1 MNQTSPPG
9 WHPDPGYSG
18 IGPAQERWWDG
29 TQWTDQLRVAPA
41 AVRSRR
47 IRIGVGITVGVVVLA
62 AVGGGAYALGHGD
75 GKQSASS
82 VARSDGPPS
91 GGDGRQG
98 APGGSGGS
106 GSGES
111 GGQSGGGL
119 GGGFGGQN
127 GGSDGGSGQNGGGS
141 DGSDGSGGQDQ
152 APESPQIPTEDG
164 YATDIA
170 SGISLPVPDGWTG
183 ESGTVGANVTTG
195 EYACPGDASQQ
206 CVRGGVFSA
215 PAAALKNTEKTA
227 EAAAKK
233 DISANAEESYGT
245 DIYEGITSHQ
255 QLKSEAVTVAGQKG
269 YLVRW
274 KVVTKKGDDGY
285 VESLAFPSPNSKDLM
300 VVVRSGFDINAQA
313 PKLSLL
319 DTITKGIKAASVSG
333 SGTGQTA

>member
-9 WHPDPGYSG
+9 WHPDPGYTG

-47 IRIGVGITVGVVVLA
+47 IRTGAGITVGVVILA
-62 AVGGGAYALGHGD
+62 AVAGGGYALGHDD
-75 GKQSASS
+75 GKHSATPAA
-82 VARSDGPPS
+82 ARSGAPPS

-98 APGGSGGS
+98 APGGSG
-106 GSGES
+106 ES
-111 GGQSGGGL
+111 
-119 GGGFGGQN
+119 GGGFGGRS
-127 GGSDGGSGQNGGGS
+127 GGGEDGSDGGSGQNGG
-141 DGSDGSGGQDQ
+141 DGSGGQDQ
-152 APESPQIPTEDG
+152 APESQIPSEDG
-164 YATDIA
+164 YATDVA

-183 ESGTVGANVTTG
+183 ESGAVGAGLTTG
-195 EYACPGDASQQ
+195 EYACPGDSRQK

-233 DISANAEESYGT
+233 DISANAEESYGAK
-245 DIYEGITSHQ
+245 IYEGITSHQ
-255 QLKSEAVTVAGQKG
+255 ELKSEAVTVAGQKG

-285 VESLAFPSPNSKDLM
+285 VESLAFPSPHSKDLL
-300 VVVRSGFDINAQA
+300 VVIRSGFDINDRA
-313 PKLSLL
+313 PKLSVL

>member
-1 MNQTSPPG
+1 MILTQSAYGTAVNQTSPPG

-47 IRIGVGITVGVVVLA
+47 VRTGVGITVGVVILA

-75 GKQSASS
+75 GKQSATPAA
-82 VARSDGPPS
+82 ARSGGPPS

-98 APGGSGGS
+98 APGGSGES
-106 GSGES
+106 GGGFG
-111 GGQSGGGL
+111 GGQSGGGED
-119 GGGFGGQN
+119 GG
-127 GGSDGGSGQNGGGS
+127 DGGSGPNGG
-141 DGSDGSGGQDQ
+141 DGSGGQDQ
-152 APESPQIPTEDG
+152 APESQIPSEDG
-164 YATDIA
+164 YATDVA

-183 ESGTVGANVTTG
+183 ESGAVGAGLTTG
-195 EYACPGDASQQ
+195 EYACPGDSSQK

-233 DISANAEESYGT
+233 DISANAEESYGAK
-245 DIYEGITSHQ
+245 IYEGITSHQ
-255 QLKSEAVTVAGQKG
+255 ELKSEAVTVAGQKG

-285 VESLAFPSPNSKDLM
+285 VDSLAFPSPNSKDLL
-300 VVVRSGFDINAQA
+300 VVIRSGFDINDQA
-313 PKLSLL
+313 PKLSVL

>member
-75 GKQSASS
+75 GKQSAKPS
-82 VARSDGPPS
+82 VAQSGGPPS
-91 GGDGRQG
+91 GGNGRQG
-98 APGGSGGS
+98 APG
-106 GSGES
+106 ES
-111 GGQSGGGL
+111 
-119 GGGFGGQN
+119 GGGFGGGQ
-127 GGSDGGSGQNGGGS
+127 GGGQGGGSGSDGGSGQNGG
-141 DGSDGSGGQDQ
+141 GSDGSGGQDQ

-183 ESGTVGANVTTG
+183 ESGTVGANLTTG
-195 EYACPGDASQQ
+195 EYACPGDTSQK

-215 PAAALKNTEKTA
+215 PAAALENTEKTA

-233 DISANAEESYGT
+233 DISVNAEESYGA

-255 QLKSEAVTVAGQKG
+255 ELKSEAVTVAGQKG

-285 VESLAFPSPNSKDLM
+285 VESLAFPSPNSKDLL
-300 VVVRSGFDINAQA
+300 VVIRSGFDINAKA
-313 PKLSLL
+313 PELSVL

-333 SGTGQTA
+333 SGNGQTA

>member
-9 WHPDPGYSG
+9 WHPDPGYTG

-47 IRIGVGITVGVVVLA
+47 VRIGVGITVGLVVLA
-62 AVGGGAYALGHGD
+62 AVGGGAYALGHND
-75 GKQSASS
+75 GKQSARPS
-82 VARSDGPPS
+82 VARSGGPQS
-91 GGDGRQG
+91 GGGDGRPG
-98 APGGSGGS
+98 APGGSGG
-106 GSGES
+106 
-111 GGQSGGGL
+111 
-119 GGGFGGQN
+119 N
-127 GGSDGGSGQNGGGS
+127 GGSDGEDGGSGQNGGGD
-141 DGSDGSGGQDQ
+141 DGQGQ
-152 APESPQIPTEDG
+152 APESQIPTEDG
-164 YATDIA
+164 YATDVA

-183 ESGTVGANVTTG
+183 ESGAVGASLTTG
-195 EYACPGDASQQ
+195 EYACPGDADEK

-215 PAAALKNTEKTA
+215 PAAALENTEKTA

-233 DISANAEESYGT
+233 DISANAEQSYGS

-285 VESLAFPSPNSKDLM
+285 VESLAFPSPRNKDLL
-300 VVVRSGFDINAQA
+300 VVVRSGFDINDRA
-313 PKLSLL
+313 PELSLL
-319 DTITKGIKAASVSG
+319 DTITKGIKAASAGSG
-333 SGTGQTA
+333 SGQTA

>member
-1 MNQTSPPG
+1 MILTQSAYGIAVNQTSPPG

-47 IRIGVGITVGVVVLA
+47 IRVGVGITVGVVVLA
-62 AVGGGAYALGHGD
+62 AVGTGAYALGHGD
-75 GKQSASS
+75 GKESSTPSSAQS
-82 VARSDGPPS
+82 GPP
-91 GGDGRQG
+91 GGGYGRQG
-98 APGGSGGS
+98 APGGSGGNGES
-106 GSGES
+106 GGPGDGSGES
-111 GGQSGGGL
+111 
-119 GGGFGGQN
+119 
-127 GGSDGGSGQNGGGS
+127 DGGN
-141 DGSDGSGGQDQ
+141 GQDQ
-152 APESPQIPTEDG
+152 APESQIPSEDG
-164 YATDIA
+164 YATDVA

-183 ESGTVGANVTTG
+183 ESGAVGAGLTTG
-195 EYACPGDASQQ
+195 EYACPGDSSQK

-233 DISANAEESYGT
+233 DISANAEESYGAK
-245 DIYEGITSHQ
+245 IYEGITSHQ
-255 QLKSEAVTVAGQKG
+255 ELKSEAVTVAGQKG

-285 VESLAFPSPNSKDLM
+285 VESLAFPSPNSKDLL
-300 VVVRSGFDINAQA
+300 VVIRSGFDINAEA
-313 PKLSLL
+313 PKLSIL

-333 SGTGQTA
+333 SGAGETA

>member
-1 MNQTSPPG
+1 MILTQSAYGTRVNQTSPPG

-47 IRIGVGITVGVVVLA
+47 IRVGVGITVGVVVLA

-91 GGDGRQG
+91 GGNGREG
-98 APGGSGGS
+98 APGGSG
-106 GSGES
+106 ES
-111 GGQSGGGL
+111 GGGYG
-119 GGGFGGQN
+119 GGQN
-127 GGSDGGSGQNGGGS
+127 GGSGGDGGSGQNG
-141 DGSDGSGGQDQ
+141 DGSGGQDQ
-152 APESPQIPTEDG
+152 APQSPQIPTEDG

-183 ESGTVGANVTTG
+183 ESGTVGANLTTG
-195 EYACPGDASQQ
+195 EYACPGDADQQ

-233 DISANAEESYGT
+233 DISVNAEESYGA
-245 DIYEGITSHQ
+245 DLYEGITSHQ

-313 PKLSLL
+313 PKLSVL